1 MYVSLETNTHSLNDK
16 STQSPP
22 GISDMN
28 ISELNVGA
36 LIKNARQKKGLSQ
49 KDLAKRCGITP
60 VQLCR
65 IENNECIPSKK
76 TLQMLSGHIGISYTT
91 LIIEAGYNSMSG
103 KNVYYK
109 TDGTELD
116 VNCLV
121 RSIYNADSDLLDY
134 FHAFEYF
141 ESTENIEVLKLLLVA
156 MRKEAD
162 ICHHPDTKKDPVSR
176 LFKSTFQALKKFIIS
191 SLRPITE

>member
-76 TLQMLSGHIGISYTT
+76 HFKCSLDISVYHTPHLSLKPVITACPEKMFITKQM
-91 LIIEAGYNSMSG
+91 
-103 KNVYYK
+103 
-109 TDGTELD
+109 EL
-116 VNCLV
+116 N
-121 RSIYNADSDLLDY
+121 
-134 FHAFEYF
+134 
-141 ESTENIEVLKLLLVA
+141 
-156 MRKEAD
+156 
-162 ICHHPDTKKDPVSR
+162 
-176 LFKSTFQALKKFIIS
+176 
-191 SLRPITE
+191 